1 MSNGKNFDEIVRNF
15 VLNEK
20 GHFVAVSHD
29 NGFIKTFRNAV
40 QKILALPPNCMDGFT
55 EKAPAQKLIGQ
66 LLKDGK
72 KPLLLIERELNGV
85 LSVEFI
91 SYLRND
97 HPDLKMVVLT
107 TEIERD
113 GLILL
118 HEMGVANFITKPISV
133 NGMIE
138 KVANTIR
145 PATAIGELIEAGKR
159 LLAKGEYDKVLAVS
173 EKVLE
178 MKPQSPAGLML
189 RGDAL
194 KGLGRRPEALAA
206 YEGAT
211 RGASMYLDPIKKL
224 ADFHREEGN
233 STQALK
239 LLEQLDKLS
248 PLNIERK
255 MEIGS
260 IHLGLGKAARAKT
273 YFDTATKLATRQ
285 AMTKIAKLHQNIAEM
300 CMKAAPDL
308 AEVYLRQSLDAR
320 EGMLDASDIETFNT
334 LGIALRQQGKWE
346 EATKDYKRALK
357 IAPEDENL
365 HYNMAMAYVDGKDY
379 EKAATWLDKA
389 LRINQNMGANSAALC
404 YNMGFIYKS
413 AGRTQKAKDK
423 LTRAVQIDPGHEK
436 AKALLEKLSA

>member
-1 MSNGKNFDEIVRNF
+1 MSNGKNFDEVVRNYI
-15 VLNEK
+15 LNDK
-20 GHFVAVSHD
+20 GHFVLVSAD
-29 NGFIKTFRNAV
+29 NGFVKTFRNAV
-40 QKILALPPNCMDGFT
+40 QKVLVLPPNCMDAFT
-55 EKAPAQKLIGQ
+55 EKGQAQKLLGQ

-72 KPLLLIERELNGV
+72 RPVLLIERELNGV

-97 HPDLKMVVLT
+97 HPDLRMIVLT

-118 HEMGVANFITKPISV
+118 HEMGVANFITKPISM

-159 LLAKGEYDKVLAVS
+159 FLAREEFDKALAVS
-173 EKVLE
+173 DKVLE

-194 KGLGRRPEALAA
+194 KRLNRRPEALAA

-224 ADFHREEGN
+224 AEFHKEDGN
-233 STQALK
+233 SSQALK

-248 PLNIERK
+248 PLNIDRK
-255 MEIGS
+255 MEIGG
-260 IHLGLGKAARAKT
+260 IHLTLGKAARAKI

-285 AMTKIAKLHQNIAEM
+285 AMTKIAKLHQDIAGL
-300 CMKAAPDL
+300 CMKSAPDL
-308 AEVYLRQSLDAR
+308 AEVYLRQSLEAR

-346 EATKDYKRALK
+346 EAIKEYKKALK
-357 IAPEDENL
+357 IAAEDENL
-365 HYNMAMAYVDGKDY
+365 HYNVAMAYVDGKDF
-379 EKAATWLDKA
+379 EKAASWLDKA
-389 LRINQNMGANSAALC
+389 LRINQNMGQSSAAIC
-404 YNMGFIYKS
+404 TNMGYIYFS
-413 AGRTQKAKDK
+413 AGRMQKAKDK
-423 LTRAVQIDPGHEK
+423 LTRALKIDPANGR
-436 AKALLEKLSA
+436 AKELMGKCG